1 MPGPHDFA
9 VRFSAVRLRATTAHD
24 ESPCD
29 SSSRADAAA
38 STASHPNVRDDREP
52 PLLRD
57 EMATVVNVIWGNR
70 EAIYFSRE
78 GWTGIRERCPSGK
91 SLGKKTR
98 EEPAAQPLFR
108 T

>member
-1 MPGPHDFA
+1 
-9 VRFSAVRLRATTAHD
+9 
-24 ESPCD
+24 
-29 SSSRADAAA
+29 
-38 STASHPNVRDDREP
+38 
-52 PLLRD
+52 
-57 EMATVVNVIWGNR
+57 MATVVNVIWGNR